1 MFVKSVLCKESVLER
16 GAGQRSLPLVC
27 CCCGKWR
34 DCCGACT
41 VLYFLGVVLLREVE
55 SDGCTMLS
63 FLGVV
68 MLQEMES
75 GV

>member
-1 MFVKSVLCKESVLER
+1 
-16 GAGQRSLPLVC
+16 
-27 CCCGKWR
+27 
-34 DCCGACT
+34 